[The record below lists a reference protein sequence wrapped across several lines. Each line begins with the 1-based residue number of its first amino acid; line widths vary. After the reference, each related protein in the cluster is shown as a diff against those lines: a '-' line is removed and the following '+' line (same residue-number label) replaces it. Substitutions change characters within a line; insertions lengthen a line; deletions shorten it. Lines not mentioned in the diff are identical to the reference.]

1 MTDLDTI
8 KVSMRQHKHDMK
20 LFMNVKSLQ
29 VLDNSGDE
37 RFPFIFCNREV
48 EGQEELVSLFVQ
60 QINKSSPLYA
70 NIETKV

>member
-1 MTDLDTI
+1 
-8 KVSMRQHKHDMK
+8 MRQHKHDMK

-37 RFPFIFCNREV
+37 RVPFIFCNREV